1 MLCHS
6 HRSGWN
12 PLSFKM
18 TDMRVEVVMKSLRV
32 LMIVAIMFSWIISF
46 AASSAQSTLSVT
58 GTITFSGAIVES
70 PCDTSFADQTIT
82 TRCYR
87 NGETLTQRQ
96 TLSRSMSLT
105 SRLPSQLASS
115 NLEWLNPQRS
125 LGILTV
131 SYL

>member
-18 TDMRVEVVMKSLRV
+18 TDMRVEVVMNNFRV
-32 LMIVAIMFSWIISF
+32 LIIVAIMFSWIVSF

-70 PCDTSFADQTIT
+70 PCDTSFANQTIT
-82 TRCYR
+82 TSCYR

-96 TLSRSMSLT
+96 ELSRNMSLT
-105 SRLPSQLASS
+105 SRLPNQLASS
-115 NLEWLNPQRS
+115 RMEWLNPQRS

>member
-1 MLCHS
+1 M
-6 HRSGWN
+6 N
-12 PLSFKM
+12 NF
-18 TDMRVEVVMKSLRV
+18 RV
-32 LMIVAIMFSWIISF
+32 LVIVAIMFSWIVSF

-70 PCDTSFADQTIT
+70 PCDTSFANQTIT
-82 TRCYR
+82 TSCYR

-96 TLSRSMSLT
+96 ELSRNMSLT
-105 SRLPSQLASS
+105 SRLPNQLASS
-115 NLEWLNPQRS
+115 RMEWLNPQRS